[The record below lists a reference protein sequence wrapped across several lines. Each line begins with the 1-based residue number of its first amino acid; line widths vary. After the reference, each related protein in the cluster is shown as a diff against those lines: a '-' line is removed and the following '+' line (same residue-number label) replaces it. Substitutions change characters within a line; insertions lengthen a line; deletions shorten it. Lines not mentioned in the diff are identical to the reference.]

1 MISFNV
7 PPFVGN
13 EIDFIKE
20 AINNKKICGDGF
32 FTKRCTAWMEERF
45 HAQKVLLTTSG
56 SAALEMAA

>member
-32 FTKRCTAWMEERF
+32 FTKRCTKSLIDDKR
-45 HAQKVLLTTSG
+45 
-56 SAALEMAA
+56 